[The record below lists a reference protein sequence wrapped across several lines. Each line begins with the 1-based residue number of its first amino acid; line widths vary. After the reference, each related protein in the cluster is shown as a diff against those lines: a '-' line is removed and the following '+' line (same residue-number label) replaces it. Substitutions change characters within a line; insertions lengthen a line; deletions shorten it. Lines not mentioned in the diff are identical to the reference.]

1 MEEKDTAAM
10 ITAAW
15 SEFVA
20 AGSLDNHT
28 ISEEILESWSRC
40 RDARVDPY
48 DGFCYNHLNRTD
60 FKILLDKRKEL
71 LETARPFMVKLYNFV
86 KGSGFIVM
94 LTDEQG
100 FILEALGD
108 KETLVQGEDIKF
120 IRGAAWT
127 EEEVGTNAIGTALI
141 LKRPLQV
148 TGAEHYC
155 LKHHCW
161 TCSAAPIFDENG
173 QVIGILDMSG
183 PVKDSHLHT
192 LGMVVAA
199 VEAIMDQMRIHEQN
213 RQLTMANYRMNNVFQ
228 NISDGVIHIDSEG
241 VILQTNPVAKQIIGK
256 PDREVVGCSIREI
269 LGKGIPALEKT
280 IKLKSAYND
289 MEVIVDTANGR
300 VHCVSSGIPIRDDG
314 GNVTDVVIL
323 VRPIENVHKLV
334 NRFSGAQ
341 ATFHFKD
348 IVGRSPKMEEAIGMA
363 SLAALGGSNILLEG
377 ESGTG
382 KEIFA
387 QSIHNRSPRSNGPFV
402 AVNCGAIPRELLGSE
417 LFGYADGAFTGA
429 KRGGRPGKFEMASGG
444 TLFLDEIGDM
454 PLDQQVSLLRV
465 LQDKQ
470 ITRIGDNKI
479 IPVDFRLICATNK
492 NLLEQVEKGDFR
504 QDLYYRLNVVSIY
517 IPALREH
524 REDILQL
531 FEHFLESIGREW
543 GSRIIDVE
551 PEIPEYLQ
559 QYDWPGNVRELQ
571 NVVQR
576 LISLAEDGH
585 ILVAHLPS
593 VFFNKRSKQPLPE
606 LASDIR
612 PVKVHLERE
621 KKKKMVADNECRKII
636 ELLAKH
642 GGTISNVAKDMGVS
656 RNTVYRKMRQY
667 NIDY

>member
-1 MEEKDTAAM
+1 MQENKTASS

-20 AGSLDNHT
+20 TGGLDVNT
-28 ISEEILESWSRC
+28 IPEEILESWIRC
-40 RDARVDPY
+40 RQAGVDPY
-48 DGFCYNHLNRTD
+48 DGFCYHHLNEKE
-60 FKILLDKRKEL
+60 FKILLEKCKEL
-71 LETARPFMVKLYNFV
+71 FETARPFMEKLYNFV

-100 FILEALGD
+100 YILEALGD
-108 KETLVQGEDIKF
+108 EETLVQGENIKF

-127 EEEVGTNAIGTALI
+127 EEEVGTNAIGTALRV
-141 LKRPLQV
+141 KKPLQV
-148 TGAEHYC
+148 TGGEHFC
-155 LKHHCW
+155 SKHHCW
-161 TCSAAPIFDENG
+161 TCSAAPIYDENE
-173 QVIGILDMSG
+173 QVIGILDVSG
-183 PVKDSHLHT
+183 PVNDSHLHT

-199 VEAIMDQMRIHEQN
+199 VEAIMDQMRIREQN
-213 RQLTMANYRMNNVFQ
+213 RQLTRANNRMSNVFA
-228 NISDGVIHIDSEG
+228 NISDGVIHIDNRG
-241 VILQTNPVAKQIIGK
+241 MILQTNPVAKQIIGK
-256 PDREVVGCSIREI
+256 SDRELVGCSIREI
-269 LGKGIPALEKT
+269 LGKGIPVLEKT
-280 IKLKSAYND
+280 IKLRTSYND
-289 MEVIVDTANGR
+289 MEVMVDTANGR
-300 VHCVSSGIPIRDDG
+300 VHCVSSGIPIKDDQ
-314 GNVTDVVIL
+314 GNITDVVIL
-323 VRPIENVHKLV
+323 VRPIEKVQKLV

-348 IVGRSPKMEEAIGMA
+348 IIGRSPKMEEAIGMA

-429 KRGGRPGKFEMASGG
+429 KRGGRPGKFEMAAGG

-465 LQDKQ
+465 LQDRQ
-470 ITRIGDNKI
+470 ITRIGDNKV

-492 NLLEQVEKGDFR
+492 NLMTQVEKGDFR
-504 QDLYYRLNVVSIY
+504 EDLYYRLNVVSIY
-517 IPALREH
+517 IPPLRDH
-524 REDILQL
+524 REDILEL
-531 FEHFLESIGREW
+531 FRHFLETIGREW
-543 GSRIIDVE
+543 GSLIVDVE
-551 PEIPEYLQ
+551 PEIYEYIQL
-559 QYDWPGNVRELQ
+559 YDWPGNVRELQ

-585 ILVAHLPS
+585 IRVDHLPA
-593 VFFNKRSKQPLPE
+593 VFFNPIDKKPAPE
-606 LASDIR
+606 SAENIR

-621 KKKKMVADNECRKII
+621 KKKQTMAEAEYKRMM
-636 ELLAKH
+636 ELLTKH
-642 GGTISNVAKDMGVS
+642 GGTISEVAKEMGVS